1 MFALWALGD
10 YPESVL
16 GKCIGLRLFS
26 FRRQDFK
33 AAGKSTLAISTFLYL
48 EAEQKLHLDVPRHQ
62 GRIFDGSTSAHCPLN
77 HIFLKK

>member
-1 MFALWALGD
+1 MFALWALGV

-26 FRRQDFK
+26 FRRQK
-33 AAGKSTLAISTFLYL
+33 AAGKSTLAINTFLYL